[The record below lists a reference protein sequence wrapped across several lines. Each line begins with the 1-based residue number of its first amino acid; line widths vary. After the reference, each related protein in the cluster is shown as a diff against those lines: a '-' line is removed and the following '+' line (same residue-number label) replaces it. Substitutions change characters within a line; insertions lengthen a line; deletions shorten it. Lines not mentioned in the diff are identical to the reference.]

1 MKKKSISMNKKDKKI
16 KKNENL
22 FDILKQMCYNRSNKR
37 CLEYIKE
44 RKIKM
49 AHLTD
54 KDYEI
59 MDFIYEQI
67 ESKGFPPTVREICNA
82 VHLSSTATVQA
93 RLKKIEQLGYLVKE
107 KAKNRSMRL
116 VNYTPRSEGG
126 MNSSKKDEKFLEV
139 PVLGKITAGIP
150 ITAVE
155 QHDGDTFALPMAFA
169 KNKDLFMLKVSGES
183 MINAAILDGDY
194 IIVQQQPSADNGD
207 IVAALVDG
215 EDATVKTFY
224 KEKGHFRLQPENDT
238 MKPIIVDEV
247 SILGKVIG
255 VFRKM

>member
-1 MKKKSISMNKKDKKI
+1 MP
-16 KKNENL
+16 
-22 FDILKQMCYNRSNKR
+22 
-37 CLEYIKE
+37 
-44 RKIKM
+44 
-49 AHLTD
+49 HLTD

-67 ESKGFPPTVREICNA
+67 ENKGFPPTVREICNA

-93 RLKKIEQLGYLVKE
+93 RLKKMEQLGYLIKE

-116 VNYTPRSEGG
+116 VNYTPRGE
-126 MNSSKKDEKFLEV
+126 MDLTPQKEEKFLEV

-155 QHDGDTFALPMAFA
+155 QHDGDTFALPMDFA
-169 KNKDLFMLKVSGES
+169 RNKDLFMLKVSGES

-255 VFRKM
+255 VFRKI